1 MAALTTK
8 VTIEL
13 PKALLKN
20 AQSETGE
27 GITATIREGLRLL
40 ASRRTQRE
48 LMAYRGKVKF
58 SINLN
63 ELREDRD

>member
-1 MAALTTK
+1 MPAANMK
-8 VTIEL
+8 VTVEL

-20 AQSETGE
+20 AQSETGQ

-40 ASRRTQRE
+40 ASRRAQRE